1 MSDFRE
7 LYVFTYGASTNLYTS
22 FDENVSVTDVH
33 NAAFGT
39 YTSANLS
46 RQQIVS
52 DIDKARNSL
61 EIEAPL
67 SFSFSYNF
75 LANIV
80 EERIKLVLYSYNT
93 VTRASTIIFNGYLF
107 SVSAVNH
114 RVKLVFQNILGITK
128 RTGLRKRLQ
137 RNCPYALYD
146 AGCQVTRSNFTLSM
160 PVTSLNPELTEL
172 TVDPTYTTNNFFVDG
187 ENTTYYYGGICNF
200 NGNNR
205 FVLANNSSIVNSVR
219 VYTITLISFMPNLA
233 DVLNEGFGYG
243 QNYGNYFGGIS
254 ISLSAGCNRTVEN
267 CRERFNNL
275 NNFGGFPFL
284 PSRDIY
290 REGIGVYVGEG

>member
-1 MSDFRE
+1 MSNLRE
-7 LYVFTYGASTNLYTS
+7 LYVFTYGSSTNLYTS
-22 FDENVSVTDVH
+22 FDTDVSITTGVSPT
-33 NAAFGT
+33 GT

-46 RQQIVS
+46 RQQIIS
-52 DIDKARNSL
+52 DIDKSRNSL
-61 EIEAPL
+61 EIETPL
-67 SFSFSYNF
+67 SFSFAYNI

-80 EERIKLVLYSYNT
+80 EERVKLVLYSYNT
-93 VTRASTIIFNGYLF
+93 VSRTSTIIFTGYLF
-107 SVSAVNH
+107 SVSALNH
-114 RVKLVFQNILGITK
+114 RIKLLFQNILGIIK
-128 RTGLRKRLQ
+128 RTGLRKRMQ

-146 AGCQVTRSNFTLSM
+146 ASCQVNRDNFTLTM
-160 PVTSLNPELTEL
+160 PVISLNTASTEI
-172 TVDPTYTTNNFFVDG
+172 TVDPTYTTNNFFNNG

-205 FVLANNSSIVNSVR
+205 FILSNNSSLVNSNR

-233 DVLNEGFGYG
+233 DVINDGFGYG
-243 QNYGNYFGGIS
+243 QNYGSYFGGIS
-254 ISLSAGCNRTVEN
+254 ISLSAGCNRTLGN

-290 REGIGVYVGEG
+290 RDGIGVYVGEG